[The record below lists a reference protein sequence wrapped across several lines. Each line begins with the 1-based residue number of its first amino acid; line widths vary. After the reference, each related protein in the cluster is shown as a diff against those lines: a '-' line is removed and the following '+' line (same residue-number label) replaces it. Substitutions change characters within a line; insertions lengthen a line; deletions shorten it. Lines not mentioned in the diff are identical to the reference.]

1 MASPF
6 KKSMK
11 RIIEVAESNTVVFQ
25 KEFSV
30 KMVRVIAR
38 ATPVDTGRA
47 TANWK
52 GAVNKE
58 PMPNKNDF
66 DQSPSA
72 NKTVNTLKKD
82 ISGLKYKDT
91 IIIKNAVSGDN
102 EAGYI
107 IKLENG
113 GSKQAPTGMFRKNV
127 ARYKQIAQRTKKELG
142 L

>member
-1 MASPF
+1 
-6 KKSMK
+6 MK
-11 RIIEVAESNTVVFQ
+11 RIIEVSESNTIVFQ

-66 DQSPSA
+66 DKSPSA
-72 NKTVNTLKKD
+72 NKTVNTFKKD

-91 IIIKNAVSGDN
+91 IIIKNAVSGEN

-107 IKLENG
+107 IKLEKGGKG
-113 GSKQAPTGMFRKNV
+113 GSKQAPTGMFRKNT